1 MAALCFP
8 VVCVFHSSFAAEM
21 FDQEKA
27 CTINALWMGRD
38 YFTVESPK
46 EKGFCLAWK
55 IETHCP
61 TFSSRGPSTVG
72 GAILSAFT

>member
-1 MAALCFP
+1 
-8 VVCVFHSSFAAEM
+8 
-21 FDQEKA
+21 
-27 CTINALWMGRD
+27 MGRD

-61 TFSSRGPSTVG
+61 TFSSRGPSTMG
-72 GAILSAFT
+72 GALLSALT